1 MQVASGVKRRNTGAA
16 ARWSAVL
23 LALALAGCGGKGQEF
38 QMPPAEVSVARVVA
52 RQVESSD
59 EFSGRLVASET
70 VEIRPRVAGYLRDI
84 AFEEGGEVRR
94 GQPLFVIDTRPYQAA
109 LSGARAELARARA
122 AAEQARSERVR
133 AERLIA
139 ARAISREEYE
149 QRSSGARSADA
160 AVQAAQAALDAAQ
173 IDLEFAQVESP
184 ISGRIGASQL
194 RVGNLVEPGTLLT
207 TVVAQDP
214 MFVYFAADERTY
226 LKYRAGAGSGQ
237 GGTVRVAI
245 GDDDA
250 VLREGRLDFVDNAVD
265 PATGTIR
272 ARAVL
277 DNPDGA
283 LIPGLF
289 ARVHLI
295 GSRRDA
301 LLIHDQAVLTDQD
314 RKYVFVVGPKSEA
327 VRKDV
332 KLGGSSGGLRVVLEG
347 LSADDRVVVNGVRK
361 IFFPGM
367 GLKPTE
373 VPMTEPGRMPGA
385 PGPGAKPADGK
396 APAAGEAKPAAD
408 TQAG

>member
-1 MQVASGVKRRNTGAA
+1 MRAAVSGRQWKAGAA
-16 ARWSAVL
+16 LAL
-23 LALALAGCGGKGQEF
+23 LAGALAGCGGGGPEF
-38 QMPPAEVSVARVVA
+38 QMPPAEVSVAQVVA

-70 VEIRPRVAGYLRDI
+70 VEIRPRVGGYLRDI

-109 LSGARAELARARA
+109 QSAARAELARARA
-122 AAEQARSERVR
+122 AAEQARSERAR

-149 QRSSGARSADA
+149 QRTSGARSADA
-160 AVQAAQAALDAAQ
+160 AVEAAQAALEATSL
-173 IDLEFAQVESP
+173 DLEFARVESP

-226 LKYRAGAGSGQ
+226 LKYRAAAGSGQ
-237 GGTVRVAI
+237 GGKVRVAI

-250 VLREGRLDFVDNAVD
+250 NQREGRLDFVDNAID

-277 DNPDGA
+277 DNADGA

-295 GSRRDA
+295 GGSRDA
-301 LLIHDQAVLTDQD
+301 LLIHDQAVMTDQD
-314 RKYVFVVGPKSEA
+314 RKYVYVVGPKSEA

-332 KLGGSSGGLRVVLEG
+332 KLGGSSGGLRIVLEG
-347 LSADDRVVVNGVRK
+347 LSAEDRVVVNGVRK
-361 IFFPGM
+361 IFAPGM
-367 GLKPTE
+367 GLKPSE
-373 VPMTEPGRMPGA
+373 VPMSEPNRMPEA
-385 PGPGAKPADGK
+385 PAPAAAPVDGK
-396 APAAGEAKPAAD
+396 APAQGEAKPADAAAK
-408 TQAG
+408 AG